1 MAETPILVS
10 INNRLVTLQKPS
22 EAIAHMGSVHQGAFR
37 ELTFEDLVVRV
48 YIRDSKMP
56 IEQANNS
63 SNDEI
68 IAELK
73 RALRV
78 LGMENVEEELS
89 NAVAAFGKL
98 SQVAVAKRLIPFM
111 QWGL

>member
-1 MAETPILVS
+1 MAETPIFMS
-10 INNRLVTLQKPS
+10 INNRLVTLNEPS
-22 EAIAHMGSVHQGAFR
+22 EAIALMGVVHQGAFR

-73 RALRV
+73 RALCI
-78 LGMENVEEELS
+78 LGMENVEQELA

-98 SQVAVAKRLIPFM
+98 PEVTAIKRLIPFM